1 MMPAAS
7 VPTFAKGAKVGH
19 PPARHPVYTVATF
32 GGEEMRLTEF
42 AWVLVAL
49 LCTIIIFLW
58 EIRNQL
64 RSIATSVS
72 HLQDVSEYSETIDEN
87 VDAIFHRVKLISES
101 KLLK

>member
-1 MMPAAS
+1 
-7 VPTFAKGAKVGH
+7 
-19 PPARHPVYTVATF
+19 
-32 GGEEMRLTEF
+32 MRVTDF

-49 LCTIIIFLW
+49 LCTIIIIFLW

-101 KLLK
+101 KLLKSYRDRSSTLSPCYVCTVTE